1 MEAVMFVKVSE
12 FAEIMGIS
20 TVSVYRLIESDSIP
34 YYRVGKCIRLNIDDF
49 RKGKGKGYEELQI
62 EG

>member
-1 MEAVMFVKVSE
+1 MFVKVSE

-34 YYRVGKCIRLNIDDF
+34 YYRIGKSIRLNVDDF
-49 RKGKGKGYEELQI
+49 REGKEERYEEFGN
-62 EG
+62 ED

>member
-1 MEAVMFVKVSE
+1 MFVKVSE

-49 RKGKGKGYEELQI
+49 RKGKEKGYEELQVKN
-62 EG
+62 

>member
-1 MEAVMFVKVSE
+1 MFVKVSE

-34 YYRVGKCIRLNIDDF
+34 YYRVGKCIRLNVDDF
-49 RKGKGKGYEELQI
+49 REGKEERYEEFGN
-62 EG
+62 EN

>member
-1 MEAVMFVKVSE
+1 MFVKVSE

-34 YYRVGKCIRLNIDDF
+34 YYRVGKSIRLNIDVF
-49 RKGKGKGYEELQI
+49 RKGKEKGYEELQI